1 MMVLVTMLVGVSAR
15 NAWALGVR
23 LVHAVPGAGS
33 AKLSAGSASTAP
45 VSFGGVSSTVS
56 PPSGRVTLR
65 LVAADGGSTLASAPE
80 TLQDGNYTV
89 VATKKG
95 AKVTLLMFHDQ
106 AAAGGKASV
115 RAIHAA
121 PELGKAVVSADRRP
135 LGKPLAFEQAS
146 PYKNVEPGA
155 YKLDV
160 MRPNGKGGA
169 LATKSGVNLEA
180 GTSNT
185 AVVAGSG
192 GRPTT
197 IIVASDRAVAPTKAP
212 QTGLGGLAESTPWLA
227 ALLAALAAGLAGG
240 AAYTVA
246 VRRRGA

>member
-1 MMVLVTMLVGVSAR
+1 MMGLVAMLVGVSAS

-33 AKLSAGSASTAP
+33 AKLSAGSASTGP
-45 VSFGGVSSTVS
+45 VSFGGISTTASV
-56 PPSGRVTLR
+56 PSGKVTLN
-65 LVAADGGSTLASAPE
+65 LVGGDGKTLASSPAMLE
-80 TLQDGNYTV
+80 DGNYTV

-95 AKVTLLMFHDQ
+95 SKPALLLFHDQ
-106 AAAGGKASV
+106 AATGGKASV

-121 PELGKAVVSADRRP
+121 PELGKAEVNADGRP
-135 LGKPLAFEQAS
+135 LAKPLAFEQAS
-146 PYKNVEPGA
+146 PYKTMEPGS

-160 MRPNGKGGA
+160 MRPSGKGGA
-169 LATKSGVNLEA
+169 LATKAGVNLEA

-192 GRPTT
+192 GQPTT
-197 IIVASDRAVAPTKAP
+197 IIVASDRAVAPTEAP

-246 VRRRGA
+246 VRRRGT

>member
-1 MMVLVTMLVGVSAR
+1 
-15 NAWALGVR
+15 
-23 LVHAVPGAGS
+23 VHAVPGAGS
-33 AKLSAGSASTAP
+33 AKLTVGSASTSSIGFA
-45 VSFGGVSSTVS
+45 SVSSTAS
-56 PPSGRVTLR
+56 AAGGRVTLR
-65 LVAADGGSTLASAPE
+65 LVAADGGKTLASLPA
-80 TLQDGNYTV
+80 TLEDGNYTV

-95 AKVTLLMFHDQ
+95 DKPTLLMFHDQ
-106 AAAGGKASV
+106 AAAGGKASL

-121 PELGKAVVSADRRP
+121 PELGKAELSADKRP
-135 LGKPLAFEQAS
+135 VGKALAFEEAG
-146 PYKNVEPGA
+146 PYKNMEPGA

-160 MRPNGKGGA
+160 MRPSGKGGA

-192 GRPTT
+192 GQPTT
-197 IIVASDRAVAPTKAP
+197 IIVASDRAVAPAEAP
-212 QTGLGGLAESTPWLA
+212 QTGLGGLAQSTPWLA

-246 VRRRGA
+246 VRRRGT